1 MSLRS
6 ALLSCVVL
14 AASVPAFAGDCPV
27 HPMTLIDA
35 TVVSC
40 APLSA
45 ANASKVVPGQ
55 PKGPLSAEVTQVVAE
70 RGAVVLEVQTHR
82 TRTIHIDG
90 PGLKRGKP
98 KAEAWAPQQDTRWL
112 LLRTGDAD
120 VCKRFPAKARTV
132 FAHPTDCGCDTGPI
146 GWCALDLGAM
156 VGEVPANLASFKK

>member
-27 HPMTLIDA
+27 HPMTLIDV

-45 ANASKVVPGQ
+45 ANASNVVPGQ
-55 PKGPLSAEVTQVVAE
+55 PKGPLSAEVAQVVAE
-70 RGAVVLEVQTHR
+70 HGAVVLEVKTHR

-90 PGLKRGKP
+90 PRLKRRKP
-98 KAEAWAPQQDTRWL
+98 KAEAWAPQQDARWL

-120 VCKRFPAKARTV
+120 VCTRFPPQARTV
-132 FAHPTDCGCDTGPI
+132 IAHPTDCGCDTGPH
-146 GWCALDLGAM
+146 GWCALDQSAM
-156 VGEVPANLASFKK
+156 VTEVPANLASFKK